1 MSNAVQFDRQWVRR
15 IMKEEKCILSEMK
28 QKAAPSDGKAF
39 VYTPYEEEKKYGV
52 GDDQYSTA
60 SKSAI
65 DRAFA
70 REYGDDDLEL
80 SSKWSVQ
87 TPKTIISEQDNK
99 SIGKMSLKS
108 SSKMSSSKAGSQY
121 SSASAKKRV
130 SELERVPGLNCKTT
144 FVIYLSL
151 QSACLTV

>member
-1 MSNAVQFDRQWVRR
+1 
-15 IMKEEKCILSEMK
+15 MKEEKCILNEMK
-28 QKAAPSDGKAF
+28 QKAGPTEGKAF
-39 VYTPYEEEKKYGV
+39 KYTPYEEEEKKYGV
-52 GDDQYSTA
+52 GDDKYSTA

-87 TPKTIISEQDNK
+87 TPKTMISEKDSK

-108 SSKMSSSKAGSQY
+108 SSKMSSSKGGSQY
-121 SSASAKKRV
+121 TSQTAKKRV
-130 SELERVPGLNCKTT
+130 TELEKIRQL
-144 FVIYLSL
+144 F
-151 QSACLTV
+151 